1 MVSLARQGQVGI
13 ESPGAARPGICRDIG
28 ASSPQRYEDR
38 PVTRFHLHLVSDATG
53 DTVHS
58 VARACLVQFED
69 AEAIEHI
76 WSMVRTRNQVER
88 VIAGVSANPG
98 VVLYTLVNESLRT
111 PLVDG
116 CRKLQVPAIP
126 VLDPVIGALA
136 TYLGRQSRGLP
147 GQQHL
152 LDTEYFQRIDAMT
165 FALNH
170 DDGQSLWAINDA
182 DVILVGVSRTSKT
195 PTCIYLANRG
205 IKAAN
210 VPVVP
215 DMPLPPELF
224 AVTKPL
230 IVGLTNDPER
240 LIQVRRNRLS
250 MLHHDERT
258 LYTDLEAVHEE
269 VAAAR
274 RIFAEHHWPV
284 IDVSRRSIEE
294 TAAAILKLIARRQG
308 QDK

>member
-1 MVSLARQGQVGI
+1 M
-13 ESPGAARPGICRDIG
+13 
-28 ASSPQRYEDR
+28 
-38 PVTRFHLHLVSDATG
+38 TRFHLHLVSDSTG

-76 WSMVRTRNQVER
+76 WSMVRTKAQIDR
-88 VIAGVSANPG
+88 VVAGVEANPG
-98 VVLYTLVNESLRT
+98 VVLFTLVNETLRSA
-111 PLVDG
+111 LQDG
-116 CRKLQVPAIP
+116 CRRLGVLVIP

-136 TYLGRQSRGLP
+136 SHLGRQSRGLP

-152 LDTEYFQRIDAMT
+152 LDNEYFARIDAMT

-170 DDGQSLWAINDA
+170 DDGQSSWGLNDA
-182 DVILVGVSRTSKT
+182 DVVLVGVSRTSKT

-210 VPVVP
+210 VPIVP
-215 DMPLPPELF
+215 GVALPPEL
-224 AVTKPL
+224 AAATRPL

-250 MLHHDERT
+250 MLHQDEST
-258 LYTDLEAVHEE
+258 DYTDIEAVRSE
-269 VAAAR
+269 VTQAR
-274 RIFAEHHWPV
+274 RLFAQNHWPV

-294 TAAAILKLIARRQG
+294 TAASILKLLARRLG
-308 QDK
+308 TGE

>member
-1 MVSLARQGQVGI
+1 M
-13 ESPGAARPGICRDIG
+13 
-28 ASSPQRYEDR
+28 
-38 PVTRFHLHLVSDATG
+38 TRFHFHLVSDATG

-76 WSMVRTRNQVER
+76 WSMVRTKSQIER
-88 VIAGVSANPG
+88 VIAGIEANPG
-98 VVLYTLVNESLRT
+98 VVLYTLVNETLRA
-111 PLVDG
+111 PLVEG

-170 DDGQSLWAINDA
+170 DDGQSAWGLNEA

-215 DMPLPPELF
+215 RMPLPPELF
-224 AVTKPL
+224 ATTRPL
-230 IVGLTNDPER
+230 VVGLTNDPER

-250 MLHHDERT
+250 MLHHEDRT
-258 LYTDLEAVHEE
+258 DYTDIEAVREE

-274 RIFAEHHWPV
+274 RVFAEHHWPV
-284 IDVSRRSIEE
+284 IDVTRRSIEE
-294 TAAAILKLIARRQG
+294 TAAAILKLVARRHG
-308 QDK
+308 QDA